1 MSAPVY
7 SRASAYGRSSAARPA
22 AHSSRAAGSR
32 AAGGSFGGY
41 GAGRSSFGGAAGRT
55 GVASAYRG
63 ARYVPTATAE
73 VLPSTPEPRISV
85 VPGQGRRP
93 QPSGLSEGVL
103 MLAKV
108 AAAVAIAVALIA
120 VARVTIASAS
130 AACALETRELS
141 SSIETARS
149 EGNDL
154 EVAQSVLSNPAR
166 IRAQAEAMG
175 MAAPTAE
182 FTDQI
187 ILPED
192 IVTTDEAG
200 NLSLSESTAALAAQ

>member
-7 SRASAYGRSSAARPA
+7 SRASAYGRPSSASVRGVSSSARSVSGR
-22 AHSSRAAGSR
+22 SSSYNAY
-32 AAGGSFGGY
+32 GSFGSDS
-41 GAGRSSFGGAAGRT
+41 ARTRTASS
-55 GVASAYRG
+55 YRG

-85 VPGQGRRP
+85 VPGQGRHP
-93 QPSGLSEGVL
+93 QGTGLSAGVL
-103 MLAKV
+103 TLAKI
-108 AAAVAIAVALIA
+108 AAAVAVALALIA
-120 VARVTIASAS
+120 VARVTIASA
-130 AACALETRELS
+130 AASCALETREIS
-141 SSIETARS
+141 QSIETARS

-175 MAAPTAE
+175 MAAPTTE

-187 ILPED
+187 ILSED
-192 IVTTDEAG
+192 VVATDETGA
-200 NLSLSESTAALAAQ
+200 LSLSESTATLAGR